1 MAYVLCPILNGVPV
15 IDVDGAPVSGGKI
28 WTFESGGSTPA
39 TTWADSGGTTP
50 NTNPIVLDSH
60 GYSPVPI
67 WLDSA
72 TPYRI
77 IVTDADSVDVFGPVF
92 DDLTGIDPSAITVF
106 PATAALDMGG
116 FRINDLAVAAAGT
129 DALSR
134 DAGDARYLR
143 NPATAALNMGGFKIG
158 SLGNATADN
167 DALNRITAD
176 GRYLTPTGN
185 GSGLTN
191 LGTPQLVWS
200 VVELTSSTL
209 IDYTYTGKFIVVNS
223 GSSLTMTLADANA
236 AGFFCK
242 ILRRGTGT
250 VTVARQSAGTIN
262 GAATSKTLTN
272 QWNVAHIYN
281 YAAGAASFTQSAP

>member
-15 IDVDGAPVSGGKI
+15 IDAAGAPVSGGKI

-39 TTWADSGGTTP
+39 TTWADSAGTVP
-50 NTNPIVLDSH
+50 NTNPIVLDAR

-67 WLDSA
+67 WLSTA

-77 IVTDADSVDVFGPVF
+77 VVTDPDDTPLGVVLDDV
-92 DDLTGIDPSAITVF
+92 TGIDPSAITIF
-106 PATAALDMGG
+106 PATANLSMGG
-116 FRINDLAVAAAGT
+116 FRINDLAAAVAGS
-129 DALSR
+129 DAMNR
-134 DAGDARYLR
+134 DAADGRYLR

-191 LGTPQLVWS
+191 LGTPQIAWN
-200 VVELTSSTL
+200 VVELTASTP
-209 IDYTYTGKFIVVNS
+209 IDYTYTGAFIVVNS
-223 GSSLTMTLADANA
+223 GSSVTLTLADANA

-242 ILRRGTGT
+242 VLRRGTGT
-250 VTVARQSAGTIN
+250 VTIARQSAGLIN
-262 GAATSKTLTN
+262 GAATSKTISA

>member
-1 MAYVLCPILNGVPV
+1 MAYILCPILNGVPV
-15 IDVDGAPVSGGKI
+15 IDAAGAPVAGGKI
-28 WTFESGGSTPA
+28 WTFETGGSTPA
-39 TTWADSGGTTP
+39 TTWADSAGTVP
-50 NTNPIVLDSH
+50 NTNPIVLDAR

-77 IVTDADSVDVFGPVF
+77 LVTDANDANPLPVF
-92 DDLTGIDPSAITVF
+92 DDLTGIDPAAITIF
-106 PATAALDMGG
+106 PATANISMGG
-116 FRINDLAVAAAGT
+116 FKITDLAAAAAGT

-143 NPATAALNMGGFKIG
+143 NPATGALSMGGFKIG

-176 GRYLTPTGN
+176 ARYLTPTGN

-191 LGTPQLVWS
+191 LGTPQLIWN
-200 VVELTSSTL
+200 VVELTASTA
-209 IDYTYTGKFIVVNS
+209 IDYTYTGAFIVVNS
-223 GSSLTMTLADANA
+223 GSAVTLTLADANA

-242 ILRRGTGT
+242 VLRRGSGS
-250 VTVARQSAGTIN
+250 VTIARQSAGTIN
-262 GAATSKTLTN
+262 GAATSKTITT
-272 QWNVAHIYN
+272 QWNLAHIYN
-281 YAAGAASFTQSAP
+281 YASGAASFTQSAP

>member
-15 IDVDGAPVSGGKI
+15 IDADGAPVSGGKI

-39 TTWADSGGTTP
+39 TTWADSAGTIP
-50 NTNPIVLDSH
+50 NANPIVLDAN

-77 IVTDADSVDVFGPVF
+77 LVTDADSMEVFGPVF
-92 DDLTGIDPSAITVF
+92 DDVTGIDPSAITVF
-106 PATAALDMGG
+106 PATANLSMGG
-116 FRINDLAVAAAGT
+116 FRITDLAVAAAGT

-134 DAGDARYLR
+134 DAGDARYMR
-143 NPATAALNMGGFKIG
+143 YPATTDLDMGGFRIA
-158 SLGNATADN
+158 SLGNALTGN

-176 GRYLTPTGN
+176 ARYLMPTGN

-191 LGTPQLVWS
+191 LGTPQVAWN
-200 VVELTSSTL
+200 VVELTASTP
-209 IDYTYTGKFIVVNS
+209 IDYTYTGAFIVVNS
-223 GSSLTMTLADANA
+223 GSSVTLTLADANA

-242 ILRRGTGT
+242 VLRRGTGT
-250 VTVARQSAGTIN
+250 VTIARQSAGTIN

>member
-1 MAYVLCPILNGVPV
+1 MAYVICPILNGVPV
-15 IDVDGAPVSGGKI
+15 IDADGAPVAGGKI

-39 TTWADSGGTTP
+39 TTWADSAGTIP
-50 NTNPIVLDSH
+50 NTNPIVLDAR

-67 WLDSA
+67 WLDSD

-77 IVTDADSVDVFGPVF
+77 LVTDADDMNPLPVF

-106 PATAALDMGG
+106 PAAANLSMGG

-143 NPATAALNMGGFKIG
+143 NPATAALSMGGFKIG
-158 SLGNATADN
+158 SVGNATGDN

-176 GRYLTPTGN
+176 GRYLTPAGN

-191 LGTPQLVWS
+191 LGTPQITWN
-200 VVELTSSTL
+200 VVELTASTA
-209 IDYTYTGKFIVVNS
+209 IDYTYTGAFIVVNS
-223 GSSLTMTLADANA
+223 GSSVTLTLADANA

-242 ILRRGTGT
+242 VLRRGTGT
-250 VTVARQSAGTIN
+250 VTIARQTAGLIN
-262 GAATSKTLTN
+262 GASTSKTISA